1 MPLAPRQTW
10 GYSDAAMDYLPIFMN
25 LRDRRCLIVGGGEV
39 AARKTDLLLEAGAA
53 VQAVAPA
60 LGDGMQALA
69 DAGRIAYRNGM
80 FRESDLDGAQLVI
93 AASDDRAAN
102 ARVAALADGRGVP
115 VNVVDDPDLCRF
127 IMPAIVDR
135 SPVLAAVSTGGTSPV
150 LARLMRGRLEA
161 LIPAEFGRLAALAGE
176 FRTQVRAR
184 IGDASG
190 RRKFWEQILGGP
202 VAEMIYS
209 GRDKEARQS
218 LVKALDS
225 YGNGGDGIGEV
236 YLVGAGPGDPDMLTF
251 RALRLMQQADV
262 VVHDRLVSR
271 RVLDL
276 TRRDASRIYAG
287 KKRASHA
294 LPQESINALL
304 VRLARDGKRVL
315 RLKGGDPFIFGRGGE
330 EIETLAGEGIPFQVV
345 PGITAAAGCAA
356 YAGIPLTH
364 RDHAQSCVF
373 VTGHLQDGTV
383 SLDWEHLIQPRQT
396 IVVYMGLVGLP
407 VICREL
413 MGHGM
418 APDTPAALV
427 EHGTTANQRVFTATV
442 ASLPETVSEADVHA
456 PTLIII
462 GSVVRLRDKLG
473 WFENTTA
480 QAAKLDPH
488 FRIAPPAD

>member
-1 MPLAPRQTW
+1 
-10 GYSDAAMDYLPIFMN
+10 MDYLPIFLD
-25 LRDRRCLIVGGGEV
+25 LRARRCLVVGGGEV
-39 AARKTDLLLEAGAA
+39 AARKTDLLIEAGAA
-53 VQAVAPA
+53 VQAVAPR
-60 LGDGMQALA
+60 LGPGMQALVG
-69 DAGRIAYRNGM
+69 AGRIAYRDGA

-93 AASDDRAAN
+93 AASDDRRVN
-102 ARVAALADGRGVP
+102 ARVAGLADSRGVP
-115 VNVVDDPDLCRF
+115 VNVVDDPALCRF

-135 SPVLAAVSTGGTSPV
+135 SPVVAAVSTGGASPV

-161 LIPAEFGRLAALAGE
+161 LIPAEFGRLAALAAE
-176 FRTQVRAR
+176 FRQQVKAR
-184 IGDASG
+184 IADPS
-190 RRKFWEQILGGP
+190 RQRIFWEQVLTGP
-202 VAEMIYS
+202 IAEMIYS
-209 GRDKEARQS
+209 GQDADAR
-218 LVKALDS
+218 LALTTALDD
-225 YGNGGDGIGEV
+225 YRDGGGTTGEV

-276 TRRDASRIYAG
+276 TRRDAPRIYAG
-287 KKRASHA
+287 KQRASHT

-304 VRLARDGKRVL
+304 VRLAREGKRVL

-330 EIETLAGEGIPFQVV
+330 EIETLASEGIPFQVV

-373 VTGHLQDGTV
+373 VTGHLKDGTV
-383 SLDWEHLIQPRQT
+383 SLDWQHLIQPRQT

-413 MGHGM
+413 TGHGM

-427 EHGTTANQRVFTATV
+427 EQGTTPDQRVITATV
-442 ASLPETVSEADVHA
+442 ATLPETVAEADVHA

-462 GSVVRLRDKLG
+462 GSVVRLREKLQ
-473 WFENTTA
+473 WFETA
-480 QAAKLDPH
+480 AGRAAGLDPQ
-488 FRIAPPAD
+488 FRMDNSE